1 MRYRQF
7 EVDYRVLLAVFVFG
21 MLGGLARYGIGL
33 ALPSYFGTLTVNLI
47 GSFFLTLI
55 LYWLGPVF
63 ALPTWALTGVGTGFV
78 GAFTTFSTF
87 SLETW
92 TLLQQDFWWGVAYL
106 SVSLIG
112 GLTMAILG
120 YLLAK
125 RLTRGRFDD

>member
-63 ALPTWALTGVGTGFV
+63 ALPTWALTGVGTGLWVPSPLFDFQLRDMDAV
-78 GAFTTFSTF
+78 AAG
-87 SLETW
+87 
-92 TLLQQDFWWGVAYL
+92 FWWGVAYL
-106 SVSLIG
+106 SVSLVG